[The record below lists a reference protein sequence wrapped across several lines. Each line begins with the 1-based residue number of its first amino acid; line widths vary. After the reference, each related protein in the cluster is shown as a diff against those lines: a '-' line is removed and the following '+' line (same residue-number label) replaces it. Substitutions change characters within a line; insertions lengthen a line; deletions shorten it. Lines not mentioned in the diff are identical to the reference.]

1 MAKLDLTGKVLEL
14 HRVFILV
21 VIVEV
26 ILRVAS
32 FMSDFGMIFEGQLMN
47 CIPWSD
53 CEKPLLLLSKLVDY
67 FSLLVGVL

>member
-32 FMSDFGMIFEGQLMN
+32 FMSDFGMIFEG
-47 CIPWSD
+47 
-53 CEKPLLLLSKLVDY
+53 
-67 FSLLVGVL
+67 